1 MAQSN
6 RRYTPEDVSD
16 QEGPASQGGAAT
28 QGGPATVLQKLDSE
42 KQESVLMKY
51 IPEDQ
56 PSPRAWVELI
66 RTHVL
71 GVDSRGNPRPFD
83 DLLLF
88 LSACKRT
95 QLDPLSRQ
103 IYAVY
108 RWDSRLRRERM
119 TIQISIDGMRLIA
132 QRSGLYGG
140 QDDALFI
147 PEDESEEYPTKA
159 TVTVY
164 RLNPITGERMPVT
177 ASARWSEYA
186 PRDRD
191 GKLMGLWSRM
201 PYLMLAKVAEAL
213 ALRKAFPQE
222 LSGLYTTEEM
232 TQADPAGGLNLP
244 EPDPQAECM
253 PTTEEN
259 AEYVVSRR
267 EQLRDEA

>member
-1 MAQSN
+1 MADS
-6 RRYTPEDVSD
+6 RRHYTNNE
-16 QEGPASQGGAAT
+16 ETEQGGA
-28 QGGPATVLQKLDSE
+28 QTVLQKLDTE

-66 RTHVL
+66 KTHIL
-71 GVDSRGNPRPFD
+71 GVDGRGNPRPFD

-88 LSACKRT
+88 LNACKRT

-108 RWDSRLRRERM
+108 RWDSRMHRERM

-140 QDDALFI
+140 QDDAAFI
-147 PEDESEEYPTKA
+147 PEDESAEYPVKA

-177 ASARWSEYA
+177 ASARWNEYA
-186 PRDRD
+186 QIDRE
-191 GKLMGLWSRM
+191 GKLVGLWSKM

-232 TQADPAGGLNLP
+232 NQADNLAGLNLP
-244 EPDPQAECM
+244 ELDKEAEGM
-253 PTTEEN
+253 PTSEQN
-259 AEYVVSRR
+259 AEFVVSRR
-267 EQLRDEA
+267 EQLRDEQ